1 MSHDFLVAIPVF
13 NEETHLSEVVR
24 EVRRY
29 AAEILVVDDGSTDAT
44 PQLLARE
51 RLTAVVRHPENR
63 GYGASLAS
71 AFCYA
76 RRHGYRWLI
85 TMDCDGQHEPALIPR
100 FQEVASSNDYDII
113 SGSRYLEADPN
124 DDQPPADRR
133 AINRRITRLLNLRL
147 GFSLT
152 DAFCG
157 FKAYRVGVLNRFRVT
172 VPGYAMPLQF
182 WVQAWR
188 GEMRIVEVPV
198 RLIYN
203 DPNRYFGGHLD
214 DPDSRFAHYVRVFET
229 ELAATPIAT
238 RTPDDCELRTA

>member
-1 MSHDFLVAIPVF
+1 MSSGFLVAIPVF
-13 NEETHLSEVVR
+13 NEEAYLSEVVR

-29 AAEILVVDDGSTDAT
+29 ASEILVVDDGSTDAT
-44 PQLLARE
+44 PRLLARE

-85 TMDCDGQHEPALIPR
+85 TMDCDGQHEPSLIPA
-100 FQEVASSNDYDII
+100 FEQVAAGDAYDII
-113 SGSRYLEADPN
+113 SGSRYLEPNPN

-133 AINRRITRLLNLRL
+133 AINGRITRMLNERLRM
-147 GFSLT
+147 SLT

-157 FKAYRVGVLNRFRVT
+157 FKAYRVGMLNRFRVT

-188 GEMRIVEVPV
+188 AGLRIVEVPV

-214 DPDSRFAHYVRVFET
+214 DADSRLAHYVRVFET
-229 ELAATPIAT
+229 ELGAAPVAVN
-238 RTPDDCELRTA
+238 TPDDCELRTA